1 MPRSGSHASTPRM
14 PSDTTLLV
22 QVYALSATTASGR
35 NKGAPTLPLIFGIAS
50 ISGMRNSPS
59 GRFAPE
65 IVHESGTPSASVE
78 R

>member
-1 MPRSGSHASTPRM
+1 MPRM
-14 PSDTTLLV
+14 PSATMLLV
-22 QVYALSATTASGR
+22 QVYALSATTDSGR
-35 NKGAPTLPLIFGIAS
+35 NSGAPALPLIFGIAS